1 MTTKVN
7 ERALVLEMLLA
18 VNEEGQYSHLVLR
31 DVLDKY
37 QYLGKQ
43 ERAFLTRLMEGTLER
58 QLTLDYV
65 IDQFSKTRVKKMK
78 PLIRN
83 LMRMSV
89 YQIMYMD
96 SVPDSAVCNEAV
108 KLARKRGFSGLS
120 GFVNGVLRSVA
131 RGWREVRFP
140 NLSVTYSMPEW
151 IVDIWTENYGEEK
164 TRQILEGLTA
174 ENRLTIR
181 TNLSAVTPE
190 ELVNKLKSE
199 GVTVHAVPEMQ
210 CGKRMERSSLP
221 ESERYIFDAGM
232 DRGHMDRKLWRGKDP
247 SDSGGTYRRK
257 PADDPYQ
264 SFRCDTGRTR
274 KQT

>member
-7 ERALVLEMLLA
+7 ERALVLEMLLT

-96 SVPDSAVCNEAV
+96 SVPDSAAVNEAV
-108 KLARKRGFSGLS
+108 
-120 GFVNGVLRSVA
+120 
-131 RGWREVRFP
+131 
-140 NLSVTYSMPEW
+140 
-151 IVDIWTENYGEEK
+151 
-164 TRQILEGLTA
+164 GLTLHGPDPGFCCLQRGGKA
-174 ENRLTIR
+174 GEKAWVFR
-181 TNLSAVTPE
+181 PE
-190 ELVNKLKSE
+190 RIC
-199 GVTVHAVPEMQ
+199 Q
-210 CGKRMERSSLP
+210 
-221 ESERYIFDAGM
+221 
-232 DRGHMDRKLWRGKDP
+232 
-247 SDSGGTYRRK
+247 
-257 PADDPYQ
+257 
-264 SFRCDTGRTR
+264 RCAA
-274 KQT
+274 

>member
-120 GFVNGVLRSVA
+120 GFVNGVLRSVC
-131 RGWREVRFP
+131 
-140 NLSVTYSMPEW
+140 
-151 IVDIWTENYGEEK
+151 
-164 TRQILEGLTA
+164 GLG
-174 ENRLTIR
+174 IR
-181 TNLSAVTPE
+181 
-190 ELVNKLKSE
+190 
-199 GVTVHAVPEMQ
+199 
-210 CGKRMERSSLP
+210 C
-221 ESERYIFDAGM
+221 F
-232 DRGHMDRKLWRGKDP
+232 
-247 SDSGGTYRRK
+247 
-257 PADDPYQ
+257 
-264 SFRCDTGRTR
+264 
-274 KQT
+274 